1 MARNQKKQEQESV
14 PETPATTSSA
24 AEQAAGQTIDQGP
37 EAQMFVTADQ
47 FAEFRQQ
54 VMEMFKQQS
63 ETITNQI
70 YKVINETNAAQAEA
84 IAVNRER
91 ENVLDEQAKRIVE
104 GAQEKFDHVDEHVDA
119 QAEFI
124 QATAQKVDEL
134 AAKMEKQRSNPTF
147 GHDNDAP
154 PGQWNVPPTA
164 DHAFGPP
171 PSQAYGAPPNEFGFE
186 PYEDEPSPVSP
197 REIAAQ
203 IRRVMPTFMVQA
215 FPPSPPEAEFIEEVA
230 MLRLHELVVKG
241 KSVDKHN
248 DAKTQK
254 MAYQKMMSAP
264 FGIPANF
271 QKGQWVY
278 RRRKKSAKNQY
289 NFDGPFLIEEVR
301 NNNSYI
307 ISRNGKREKGT
318 YHHDM
323 LKPAFALEDSPI
335 TALSNFQKSMQEI
348 EHRVLGKMFD
358 EIKVR
363 VIMLSDIMKNRKPV
377 KIDAVMTHPQFY
389 ERERVML

>member
-164 DHAFGPP
+164 DHAFWSTATSGLWCT
-171 PSQAYGAPPNEFGFE
+171 SLMSLDLNLMRTN
-186 PYEDEPSPVSP
+186 PSPSF
-197 REIAAQ
+197 
-203 IRRVMPTFMVQA
+203 PT
-215 FPPSPPEAEFIEEVA
+215 
-230 MLRLHELVVKG
+230 
-241 KSVDKHN
+241 
-248 DAKTQK
+248 
-254 MAYQKMMSAP
+254 
-264 FGIPANF
+264 
-271 QKGQWVY
+271 
-278 RRRKKSAKNQY
+278 
-289 NFDGPFLIEEVR
+289 
-301 NNNSYI
+301 
-307 ISRNGKREKGT
+307 
-318 YHHDM
+318 
-323 LKPAFALEDSPI
+323 
-335 TALSNFQKSMQEI
+335 
-348 EHRVLGKMFD
+348 
-358 EIKVR
+358 
-363 VIMLSDIMKNRKPV
+363 
-377 KIDAVMTHPQFY
+377 
-389 ERERVML
+389 